1 MNTTKTSFTSTDSF
15 VHIGVDLAKNVFQVA
30 YKAPTS
36 SKFVNRQLKRKDF
49 KEFLENANSFKKH
62 IFVEACGSSYYWCR
76 LAIALGHKATIIP
89 ATATATFVQNNKS
102 DVNDAK
108 AIWQLSF
115 VPDVKTVRIRSE
127 ANQILGTLLKLREK
141 LINERTKLCNWIRG
155 QLYELGFVTSLG
167 DSSKI
172 TKLLDDCSEQTKEKE
187 WSDIFST
194 VSNVFKD
201 SLKAIEKNIK
211 TTEDYIISYAR
222 KDNLCCRLMTIPYI
236 GPVNSVAIS
245 YVMEDSSCFKNGRQ
259 FASYVG
265 LSPKHTGTGGE
276 IRILGVGEQG
286 HNILK
291 RTIYQ
296 SALSM
301 YCRYKERQEQ
311 IHDSTIYKDLA
322 EYKEKLTEKAENSSW
337 IAQLSRRM
345 PCKKAVCA
353 IANKMV
359 RTAWAVA
366 ASNGGYNYKLS
377 TLVKNTEE
385 NLSK

>member
-30 YKAPTS
+30 YKDPTS

-76 LAIALGHKATIIP
+76 LAIAPGHKATIIP

-259 FASYVG
+259 FASYAG

-311 IHDSTIYKDLA
+311 IQDSTIYKDLA

-345 PCKKAVCA
+345 PCKKTVCA

>member
-1 MNTTKTSFTSTDSF
+1 MTTTKTLFTSTDSF

-30 YKAPTS
+30 YKDPTS

-76 LAIALGHKATIIP
+76 LAIAPGHKATIIP

-141 LINERTKLCNWIRG
+141 LISERTKLCNWMRG
-155 QLYELGFVTSLG
+155 QLYELGFITSLG

-259 FASYVG
+259 FASYAG
-265 LSPKHTGTGGE
+265 LSPKHTGATP
-276 IRILGVGEQG
+276 
-286 HNILK
+286 
-291 RTIYQ
+291 T
-296 SALSM
+296 
-301 YCRYKERQEQ
+301 
-311 IHDSTIYKDLA
+311 
-322 EYKEKLTEKAENSSW
+322 
-337 IAQLSRRM
+337 
-345 PCKKAVCA
+345 
-353 IANKMV
+353 
-359 RTAWAVA
+359 
-366 ASNGGYNYKLS
+366 
-377 TLVKNTEE
+377 
-385 NLSK
+385 